1 MAAGMRRAVRTV
13 TKDPMRSAARAEEPP
28 VATAIA
34 DILGPLAQLL
44 DQADVVEI
52 SVNADHKVWVERFG
66 QEPEMWSLMNP
77 AVTERFIRWCATWSQ
92 ASILAERPILSG
104 RIPGTAHR
112 IEALIPPVVEAPAF
126 SIRRHRDQVISL
138 EDFLGPDKAS
148 AGDQASTGDM
158 PSAVD
163 PTRVR
168 QEDLTLVRQED
179 LTLVAAQNL
188 PESASPGVDASTSV
202 DASGETSHLIPVGSP
217 RRLLSEA
224 IADQRNILI
233 AGATGSGKT
242 TLLNACLDHLA
253 RIEPQTRLITIE
265 DTPEIRVPLK
275 NTLGLR
281 SSPDVSMDRLLVSTL
296 RLAPDRIV
304 VGEVREGAVLMTLIK
319 AWDTGHPGGLTTL
332 HANSA
337 AEVLPRLKMLATEV
351 MASDPTQRL
360 MQSLDMI
367 VFLRRGRHR
376 PIVETIVT
384 MRRGNLPPCLER
396 QENLPEINRAAGSSG
411 SLAAASGDPT
421 VSARTME
428 VVYSHET

>member
-1 MAAGMRRAVRTV
+1 MAAGMQRGVRTV
-13 TKDPMRSAARAEEPP
+13 TTDPMRSAARAEEPP

-138 EDFLGPDKAS
+138 EDFLGPDKAP

-202 DASGETSHLIPVGSP
+202 AASGETSHLIPIGSP

-224 IADQRNILI
+224 IADRRNILI

-281 SSPDVSMDRLLVSTL
+281 SSEDVAMDRLLVSTL

-337 AEVLPRLKMLATEV
+337 AEVVPRLKMLATEV

-360 MQSLDMI
+360 MESLDMI

-396 QENLPEINRAAGSSG
+396 QENLPWMNRAAGSSG
-411 SLAAASGDPT
+411 SLAAVSGDPT

>member
-1 MAAGMRRAVRTV
+1 MAERRSHDAMSR
-13 TKDPMRSAARAEEPP
+13 
-28 VATAIA
+28 ATAIA
-34 DILGPLAQLL
+34 DILGPLALVL
-44 DQADVVEI
+44 DEPAVVEI

-66 QEPEMWSLMNP
+66 QDPEMWGLMNP

-92 ASILAERPILSG
+92 ASIMEDRPILSG

-138 EDFLGPDKAS
+138 QDFLDPDTASQPPGDMASGLKAS
-148 AGDQASTGDM
+148 TDPLAGCGTDAFAGPM
-158 PSAVD
+158 AAGNP
-163 PTRVR
+163 P
-168 QEDLTLVRQED
+168 ED
-179 LTLVAAQNL
+179 AGCGA
-188 PESASPGVDASTSV
+188 DASVEITH
-202 DASGETSHLIPVGSP
+202 AI
-217 RRLLSEA
+217 LSAA
-224 IADQRNILI
+224 IAERCNILI

-253 RIEPQTRLITIE
+253 RIAPKTRLITIE

-281 SSPDVSMDRLLVSTL
+281 ASAEVSMDRLLVSTL

-304 VGEVREGAVLMTLIK
+304 VGEVREGKVLMTLIK

-376 PIVETIVT
+376 PVVETIVA
-384 MRRGNLPPCLER
+384 MQDDQVARDG
-396 QENLPEINRAAGSSG
+396 
-411 SLAAASGDPT
+411 
-421 VSARTME
+421 VRTME
-428 VVYSHET
+428 VVYSHEH

>member
-1 MAAGMRRAVRTV
+1 MT
-13 TKDPMRSAARAEEPP
+13 TDPMRSAARAAEPP
-28 VATAIA
+28 VTTGIA
-34 DILGPLAQLL
+34 DILGPLGRVL
-44 DQADVVEI
+44 DEADVVEI
-52 SVNADHKVWVERFG
+52 SVNADQTVWVERFG
-66 QEPEMWSLMNP
+66 QDPAMWGVMDP
-77 AVTERFIRWCATWSQ
+77 DMTERFIRWCATWSH

-138 EDFLGPDKAS
+138 AEFLGGNNDTGANASSGPMVKSESTVQPVKEAGNAVDISADPVSAGGPAGGADTGAAASVGADVSVGADAS
-148 AGDQASTGDM
+148 A
-158 PSAVD
+158 
-163 PTRVR
+163 
-168 QEDLTLVRQED
+168 EI
-179 LTLVAAQNL
+179 AQ
-188 PESASPGVDASTSV
+188 
-202 DASGETSHLIPVGSP
+202 LI
-217 RRLLSEA
+217 LSEA
-224 IADQRNILI
+224 IAERRNILI

-253 RIEPQTRLITIE
+253 RIAPRTRLITIE

-275 NTLGLR
+275 NALGLR

-304 VGEVREGAVLMTLIK
+304 VGEVREGSVLMTLIK

-337 AEVLPRLKMLATEV
+337 AEVVPRLKMLATEV
-351 MASDPTQRL
+351 LASDPTQRL

-376 PIVETIVT
+376 PIVETIIA
-384 MRRGNLPPCLER
+384 MRPGNPPPYPERQGNLPWMNR
-396 QENLPEINRAAGSSG
+396 QGNLPWMNRASDSSG
-411 SLAAASGDPT
+411 RPDVGASGRPD
-421 VSARTME
+421 VGARTME

>member
-1 MAAGMRRAVRTV
+1 MAAGMRRGVRTV
-13 TKDPMRSAARAEEPP
+13 TKDPMRSAARAAEPP

-138 EDFLGPDKAS
+138 KDFLGPDKAS

-217 RRLLSEA
+217 RRILSAA

-233 AGATGSGKT
+233 AGATGGGKT

-253 RIEPQTRLITIE
+253 RIAPQTRLITIE
-265 DTPEIRVPLK
+265 DTQEIRVPLK

-360 MQSLDMI
+360 MESLDMI

-376 PIVETIVT
+376 PVVETIIA
-384 MRRGNLPPCLER
+384 L
-396 QENLPEINRAAGSSG
+396 NRASGPTGS
-411 SLAAASGDPT
+411 DPT
-421 VSARTME
+421 VGKQSDAVPGTAGKPAGGARTME
-428 VVYSHET
+428 VVYAHEH

>member
-1 MAAGMRRAVRTV
+1 MT
-13 TKDPMRSAARAEEPP
+13 TDPMRSAARATEPP

-34 DILGPLAQLL
+34 NILGPLAQLL

-66 QEPEMWSLMNP
+66 EAPEMWSLMDP

-92 ASILAERPILSG
+92 ASIIEERPILSG

-138 EDFLGPDKAS
+138 EDFLGPDKAP
-148 AGDQASTGDM
+148 AGNQDTPQG
-158 PSAVD
+158 PPENIGPAVD
-163 PTRVR
+163 VSNG
-168 QEDLTLVRQED
+168 
-179 LTLVAAQNL
+179 A
-188 PESASPGVDASTSV
+188 DASFEI
-202 DASGETSHLIPVGSP
+202 AHLIPVGSP
-217 RRLLSEA
+217 RRILSAA
-224 IADQRNILI
+224 IADRRNILI

-351 MASDPTQRL
+351 LANDPTRRL

-376 PIVETIVT
+376 PIVETIIAMHT
-384 MRRGNLPPCLER
+384 DADGK
-396 QENLPEINRAAGSSG
+396 
-411 SLAAASGDPT
+411 T
-421 VSARTME
+421 TME
-428 VVYSHET
+428 TAYET